1 MKVLKGLEVYGF
13 AVPFHRH
20 LNEGSDGV
28 ACVSVALCVVQTSHR
43 EVCVCV
49 CVCVCVMAC

>member
-49 CVCVCVMAC
+49 CVCVCV